1 MTREFADSSNAF
13 ENRSWN
19 EEFIN
24 YNASKIDDT
33 QILEKVNRAKLGRR
47 SQQEF
52 LKNCKILVESI
63 ARGEIQS
70 ISPGA
75 EGQERCYIKNSS
87 FVSVA
92 KDNPDHWRAPQGEED
107 VANYSVVNSDL
118 RNLSEVLKLGQR
130 DTQFINTVLLDRL
143 GTRFVVQ
150 NMVEGML
157 YFDPRS
163 WGKYGTFDDGKSFSK
178 GADFDG
184 LMKSLCQKMWLTQ
197 DNRYKSSVK
206 STDEDSNIQTERQQI
221 EQLLLDSSKVV
232 NQSGVEK
239 AENGDEIIL
248 HGSSEVKGI
257 VAGDGRRYLMD
268 LMRLSPRD
276 ANFADPIEH
285 STCLLRPELIKNYQ
299 VMRTLERYYKTRA
312 EKIQKEAAK
321 KEMKESEKLKQ
332 IENESETKETKTEEI
347 EKTNSKEEDIR
358 FELNPSLLTNIPS
371 FGPDTERELKNL
383 NKMAIYLL
391 NEAIP
396 AVVVELTDTQN
407 RRSSMDC
414 EALVKVMHRNGVN
427 TRYLGKLLALLKPKK
442 QKFLESLVKFTIY
455 TRAFVKTCREFVV
468 RFKEQNPVEVLLHML
483 NLALQPSPI
492 TNSEDLER
500 NSTQPIT
507 DPDAELQNQISKKN
521 KKKRK
526 RKKKKVSSPEKTLTG
541 LKAFSWFHFRDP
553 QTQRQYKQSFKSI
566 SKIELL
572 SRMSEIALKK
582 YSFSEEISPDFLNSQ
597 NDRVRFLREISLK
610 LGLKFKAHAI
620 DFSDRGCPQ
629 LKPRDIAGINCRIK
643 AFRPALEEIR
653 YNMMSADREF
663 KKGDFAKALEIL
675 RVYMPVAIS
684 VHGIFH
690 SDPIMMLSK
699 MSECL
704 SRLKQS
710 DRALQ
715 HQTLA
720 YLLSLRV
727 YGAHHAT
734 TVHSLGSLGIF
745 FGFGC
750 LVFGILVLVLVLW
763 RGSAL
768 LLGI

>member
-1 MTREFADSSNAF
+1 MKQSEALLTREFADSSNAF

-178 GADFDG
+178 TPDFDT

-197 DNRYKSSVK
+197 DNRYKANLK
-206 STDEDSNIQTERQQI
+206 SAEEDSNVQPGRQDMD
-221 EQLLLDSSKVV
+221 QLLLDSSKVV
-232 NQSGVEK
+232 SQSGVQR
-239 AENGDEIIL
+239 AEQGEEISL

-276 ANFADPIEH
+276 ANFADPVEH
-285 STCLLRPELIKNYQ
+285 STCLLRPELIKNFQ
-299 VMRTLERYYKTRA
+299 VMRSLERYYKKRA
-312 EKIQKEAAK
+312 EQMQKEAAK
-321 KEMKESEKLKQ
+321 KEMKESEKLKK
-332 IENESETKETKTEEI
+332 IENENENESETKGTKTEES
-347 EKTNSKEEDIR
+347 EKPIPKEEDIK

-371 FGPDTERELKNL
+371 SGPDTKRQMENL
-383 NKMAIYLL
+383 NKMATYLL

-427 TRYLGKLLALLKPKK
+427 TRYLGNLLTLLKPKK
-442 QKFLESLVKFTIY
+442 QKFLESLVKFTIF
-455 TRAFVKTCREFVV
+455 TRSFVKTCREFVV
-468 RFKEQNPVEVLLHML
+468 RFQEQNPVEVLLHML
-483 NLALQPSPI
+483 NLALEPSQIENPVSPE
-492 TNSEDLER
+492 TN
-500 NSTQPIT
+500 NT
-507 DPDAELQNQISKKN
+507 DHPTESNNEFQDQNLKKN

-526 RKKKKVSSPEKTLTG
+526 RKKKKVSTPEDPPTG
-541 LKAFSWFHFRDP
+541 LKAFSWFQFRDP
-553 QTQRQYKQSFKSI
+553 QTQRQCKQSFKSI
-566 SKIELL
+566 SKIQLL
-572 SRMSEIALKK
+572 ARMSQIASKK
-582 YSFSEEISPDFLNSQ
+582 YSFSQEISHDFLNSQ

-620 DFSDRGCPQ
+620 DFSDRGSPQ
-629 LKPRDIAGINCRIK
+629 LRPRDIAGINCRIK

-653 YNMMSADREF
+653 YNMMAADREF
-663 KKGDFAKALEIL
+663 KKADFAKALEIL

-704 SRLKQS
+704 SRLKQIEK
-710 DRALQ
+710 ALQ
-715 HQTLA
+715 YQTLA

-734 TVHSLGSLGIF
+734 TVHTLGSLGKD
-745 FGFGC
+745 
-750 LVFGILVLVLVLW
+750 
-763 RGSAL
+763 
-768 LLGI
+768 